1 LHRVMHKASST
12 PAAVSTS
19 ALFAF
24 LAMMAVGGWMTATA
38 MALGLQGTA
47 VAVLVALPAAV
58 LGGLVYWLAY
68 RHFDAQ
74 QQAWRALARA
84 LRDAAVRP
92 RDHIAVLKARPIT
105 GTRRT
110 PDAYGDVS
118 EALSL
123 LLDRIERRHARQTAW
138 IAAVVHDVKTPIAA
152 SANALTMIA
161 SRPSLAASADGE
173 VVARVASELRS
184 LVADVQR
191 MLDAVRFERDD
202 IDVERT
208 VIDLAAMMNSIVG
221 RVNRRSGVA
230 IELRGSGSA
239 VGDPALVDRALE
251 NLVANA
257 VRYAN
262 SRVTIEVFPRLVR
275 VADDGKGLP
284 APLEHLTQPFR
295 SEPIEVA
302 GVPVAG
308 GAGGIGLFLAR
319 RVLELLGGK
328 LVVESTSSRG
338 TVLLAYVGAANG
350 G

>member
-1 LHRVMHKASST
+1 
-12 PAAVSTS
+12 
-19 ALFAF
+19 
-24 LAMMAVGGWMTATA
+24 MTATA
-38 MALGLQGTA
+38 MISGLQGTA
-47 VAVLVALPAAV
+47 VAVVVALPAAV
-58 LGGLVYWLAY
+58 IGGLSYWVSF

-74 QQAWRALARA
+74 ERAWRTLSRA

-92 RDHIAVLKARPIT
+92 RDHIAGLKARPLAAT
-105 GTRRT
+105 EGAS
-110 PDAYGDVS
+110 DAYHDVT
-118 EALSL
+118 EALTL

-152 SANALTMIA
+152 SANALTSIA
-161 SRPSLAASADGE
+161 SKPTLAATEDGE
-173 VVARVASELRS
+173 LVARVASELRS
-184 LVADVQR
+184 MVVDVQR

-202 IDVERT
+202 IAVERAT
-208 VIDLAAMMNSIVG
+208 IDLARVMDSIVG
-221 RVNRRSGVA
+221 RIGRGSGVA
-230 IELRGSGSA
+230 VDVRGAGGA
-239 VGDPALVDRALE
+239 VGDPALVERALE

-257 VRYAN
+257 VRYAR

-275 VADDGKGLP
+275 VADDGQGLP

-319 RVLELLGGK
+319 RVLELQGGK
-328 LVVESTSSRG
+328 LVIESTSSRG

-350 G
+350 S

>member
-1 LHRVMHKASST
+1 MDKDPTHT
-12 PAAVSTS
+12 AAGGTS
-19 ALFAF
+19 ALLAF
-24 LAMMAVGGWMTATA
+24 LAMVAVGGWMTATA
-38 MALGLQGTA
+38 MALEVQGTA
-47 VAVLVALPAAV
+47 VAVMVALPAAA
-58 LGGLVYWLAY
+58 LGGLVYWLAF
-68 RHFDAQ
+68 RHFGAQ
-74 QQAWRALARA
+74 QQAWRALSRA

-92 RDHIAVLKARPIT
+92 RDHIAVLKARPPA
-105 GTRRT
+105 RT
-110 PDAYGDVS
+110 WRARDTYHDVS
-118 EALSL
+118 EALAL

-161 SRPSLAASADGE
+161 RGSSLADSPDRE
-173 VVARVASELRS
+173 MVVQVASELRS

-202 IDVERT
+202 IEVERT
-208 VIDLAAMMNSIVG
+208 VIDLADVMRLIVG
-221 RVNRRSGVA
+221 RIVRRGEVTV
-230 IELRGSGSA
+230 ELRGSGTA
-239 VGDPALVDRALE
+239 IGDPVLVDRALE
-251 NLVANA
+251 NLVTNA
-257 VRYAN
+257 VRYAK
-262 SRVTIEVFPRLVR
+262 SRVTIEVFPGLVR
-275 VADDGKGLP
+275 VADDGQGLP

-302 GVPVAG
+302 GVLVAG

-350 G
+350 S